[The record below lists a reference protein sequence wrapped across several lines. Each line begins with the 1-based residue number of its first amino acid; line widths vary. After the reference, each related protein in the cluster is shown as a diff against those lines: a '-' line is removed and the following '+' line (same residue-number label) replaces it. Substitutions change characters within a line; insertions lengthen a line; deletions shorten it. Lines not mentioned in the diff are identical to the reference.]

1 MKKRYTFDMDGTLWD
16 SARQVAES
24 WNLAAAESGY
34 PDCHLTTEDIRSV
47 MGKTMDKIAAQ
58 LFLYQRAGAG
68 GASGGLLPGGE

>member
-1 MKKRYTFDMDGTLWD
+1 MKKGILFDMDGTLWD

-47 MGKTMDKIAAQ
+47 M
-58 LFLYQRAGAG
+58 
-68 GASGGLLPGGE
+68 